1 MLQVLDDWVH
11 PSIGLGDCQ
20 AFGAAYAWLL
30 QTHLDNRAMVALFFR
45 GGEMRE
51 CVCSFVLL
59 PWYMLDGDFI
69 ELGDGVADRVII
81 ALEEG
86 FFDFE
91 FAFYLTDN
99 QL

>member
-1 MLQVLDDWVH
+1 
-11 PSIGLGDCQ
+11 
-20 AFGAAYAWLL
+20 
-30 QTHLDNRAMVALFFR
+30 
-45 GGEMRE
+45 MRE